1 MWWLT
6 FIINTGWFYVDLDNN
21 LDTINDN
28 LYTNLNNIETIFNQ
42 NMGQLF
48 DIFLSDIPQWNAQWS
63 DIMNTLQM
71 NIPQSFFLEI
81 LDSHIYNLFN
91 FINYGNETTDD
102 NNNTFWH
109 CDRFIELEK
118 VVLFNGIYKN
128 IFKHSISITPEK
140 QRRGQRN
147 APIIKTKRTRVLSS
161 LKSGISSRESRKSRE
176 SRESREEAKGYLGGD
191 YTKKKKAI
199 KRNNKKYSIR
209 KKHKKTKKRHIKKR
223 KNTKRL

>member
-1 MWWLT
+1 M
-6 FIINTGWFYVDLDNN
+6 
-21 LDTINDN
+21 
-28 LYTNLNNIETIFNQ
+28 
-42 NMGQLF
+42 
-48 DIFLSDIPQWNAQWS
+48 
-63 DIMNTLQM
+63 
-71 NIPQSFFLEI
+71 
-81 LDSHIYNLFN
+81 
-91 FINYGNETTDD
+91 
-102 NNNTFWH
+102 
-109 CDRFIELEK
+109 
-118 VVLFNGIYKN
+118 LFNGIYKN